1 MSISYYSWGGG
12 GGGGTFLPP
21 LASLPASFGASFP
34 FLSSTFA
41 GASEAADVL
50 PPTEPRKSL
59 TLLVDKVFANALM
72 SP

>member
-1 MSISYYSWGGG
+1 
-12 GGGGTFLPP
+12 
-21 LASLPASFGASFP
+21 
-34 FLSSTFA
+34 
-41 GASEAADVL
+41 VL